1 MKDNTTKTP
10 TKREIEAKKV
20 EIEAAELK
28 LQREIEDLEEEER
41 GLLETIKI
49 KQGVLV
55 NVNNLNESL
64 QAAVDA
70 NEHTKEMAA
79 FLKSEEG
86 MEITDSILD
95 IKHRME
101 QVLATL
107 ELFRPQFEPEKPV
120 GSE

>member
-10 TKREIEAKKV
+10 TKRRIEAKKV